1 MQKKENGDINNCR
14 NTKKTLRNLRNTEL
28 KCFFLFVFFSDPPT
42 VKVETSALEH
52 LEDEKDSV
60 TLRCKVDSNPVGA
73 ILWRKDGLE
82 GIFSPEQE
90 IVFSPVT
97 RHTAGLYSCTAENQL
112 GMSKPDF
119 VELDVKCKLKY
130 ANFYYIYTFGN
141 LPEISFRRLH
151 GHLWFLSQF

>member
-1 MQKKENGDINNCR
+1 M
-14 NTKKTLRNLRNTEL
+14 
-28 KCFFLFVFFSDPPT
+28 
-42 VKVETSALEH
+42 EH

-119 VELDVKCKLKY
+119 VELDVKCKLKN
-130 ANFYYIYTFGN
+130 AFYLYIHSDPSLKLVLEDYIAIYGFCC
-141 LPEISFRRLH
+141 
-151 GHLWFLSQF
+151 